1 MMTVGK
7 LDSDSPALTSLQL
20 KGQRNTIDTNKP
32 SNEKKLL
39 ESQEDVVHAEEVETV
54 VEQMNGLMEHTKTNV
69 KFMFHEDLE
78 KYYVTIVNQQTD
90 EVIKEIPP
98 KKMLDMYAEMA
109 EFMGLLIDKKI

>member
-7 LDSDSPALTSLQL
+7 LDSDSPALTSIQL
-20 KGQRNTIDTNKP
+20 KGQRNKIDTNKP
-32 SNEKKLL
+32 SNEENLL
-39 ESQEDVVHAEEVETV
+39 ESQKDVVHVKEVETI
-54 VEQMNGLMEHTKTNV
+54 VEQMNGLMEHTRKNV

-98 KKMLDMYAEMA
+98 KKMIEMYAEMA
-109 EFMGLLIDKKI
+109 EMMGVVRDE